1 MLEIHRYAEKSDALV
16 AEIQDIADSL
26 TATNTLLSRVV
37 TLLRPLNLVES
48 EVIDKWNNLLER
60 ISLLPSSSQISIKK
74 SQNYK
79 LATSFV
85 AQTQKLID
93 SRDAQ
98 LDILGAVDE
107 PLKLNSIIG
116 ALGNLKV
123 SSTQVATFKKSVIA
137 INKLIPANVCQKGAL
152 VVLASKSGK
161 CSKGF
166 ELIPTL

>member
-1 MLEIHRYAEKSDALV
+1 M
-16 AEIQDIADSL
+16 
-26 TATNTLLSRVV
+26 
-37 TLLRPLNLVES
+37 
-48 EVIDKWNNLLER
+48 
-60 ISLLPSSSQISIKK
+60 
-74 SQNYK
+74 
-79 LATSFV
+79 
-85 AQTQKLID
+85 QTQKLID

-107 PLKLNSIIG
+107 PLNLNSIIG

-123 SSTQVATFKKSVIA
+123 SSTQVATFKKSLLA
-137 INKLIPANVCQKGAL
+137 INKLIPANVCQKGEL